1 MSAHD
6 TYPEQKEPQRLL
18 KPCYYALLLDENT
31 TGLFSGFPHASAR
44 RDAVIEALTSNHDEV
59 TAAEIDDVLA
69 PFGGANAD
77 EALAQVVQLFV
88 EQGADI
94 TVTLETVMVDAGPYK
109 IYSMITDYNDSETP
123 VIAEHYES
131 ATQRLHAL
139 RERAENVYDGNR
151 GGDFDFRLADEGQC
165 LAVLNTMLLST
176 NGKIMLTEAV
186 RQNSDSYT
194 SEWV

>member
-6 TYPEQKEPQRLL
+6 THTEQKEPQRLL

-109 IYSMITDYNDSETP
+109 IYSVITDYNDKETP

-131 ATQRLHAL
+131 AAKRLQEL
-139 RERAENVYDGNR
+139 RERADNVSDGVVVS
-151 GGDFDFRLADEGQC
+151 DFDFSLADEGQC
-165 LAVLNTMLLST
+165 LAVLNTMLLPT
-176 NGKIMLTEAV
+176 NGKVMLTEAV
-186 RQNSDSYT
+186 RRSGENYA